1 MSSYISDIKDGVKQV
16 LSLYTLKSDIKPIAY
31 TASYNDL
38 KDLPNN
44 VYYDQIDMAVLNFSG
59 GLLSYPYNN
68 GGKINFHYKNKSDI
82 TSSIEEQ
89 NNKLIFTT
97 GTSQFTGDITTSGTL
112 TVSKKANINGVDLSL
127 VDGFFTIPS
136 YGLSVNGKC
145 KILSTGAING
155 STLTLSG
162 AASVASINATNGVVT
177 STVSSTTLK
186 AASSI
191 TSDGTITAGGIITS
205 NVKMVAPTFQGN
217 ATSANWADLAEKYDS
232 DKDYPIGTLVQFG
245 GNKEITIA
253 NTEVNGV
260 ISEKAG
266 YLLNASSNGLPV
278 ALCGKVKVLV
288 KGKVKK
294 FDKICLYKNG
304 VGIVSHRD
312 EKIIARALE
321 EKNTEENGL
330 VMCVTQFNL

>member
-16 LSLYTLKSDIKPIAY
+16 LSLYPLKSDIKPIAY
-31 TASYNDL
+31 SGNFTDL
-38 KDLPNN
+38 EGFPNN
-44 VYYDQIDMAVLNFSG
+44 IYFDQVDTAVLNFSG

-68 GGKINFHYKNKSDI
+68 GGKINFHYKNKSEI

-89 NNKLIFTT
+89 NNKLVFTT
-97 GTSQFTGDITTSGTL
+97 GTSLFTGDITTNETL
-112 TVSKKANINGVDLSL
+112 TVSKKATINGVDIYSA
-127 VDGFFTIPS
+127 DGFLTIPS

-145 KILSTGAING
+145 KILSTGAINA

-162 AASVASINATNGVVT
+162 AASVASINAKNGVVT
-177 STVSSTTLK
+177 STISTSSLNATET
-186 AASSI
+186 I
-191 TSDGTITAGGIITS
+191 TSDGTIKASGIITS
-205 NVKMVAPTFQGN
+205 TTKMIAPTFEGN

-245 GNKEITIA
+245 GDKEITVA

-304 VGIVSHRD
+304 VGVVAHRD

-321 EKNTEENGL
+321 SKTTEENGL
-330 VMCVTQFNL
+330 VMCVTQFSL